1 MDSTTTIRLS
11 SPLTHSDWVMHTNES
26 VPMGPE
32 GVRYMLDHC
41 KESGWS
47 RIYWRTRN
55 GGLAVYHSG
64 VMDLEGKL
72 DEDNY
77 FNPQTPE
84 DKALTDDINKASGLG
99 EQEAAETL
107 ARLESLDYN
116 DFDSLAEAVKYG
128 HEIGIE
134 VHAWI
139 SINEEDHAWG
149 ASSRYVKAH
158 PEYRWKRRDGSFY
171 HSQLSFAYREANE
184 YRLEM
189 IRETI
194 ENYDVDGV
202 FLDWIRTG
210 DTRDNPQNDPEG
222 VADYGYETPL
232 VEGFK
237 AEYGIDPHDLSNG
250 DPRWVKYRAE
260 PQTEFMRS
268 ARKLMK
274 STKPDLPLAV
284 MVNHPWSKRNRYWI
298 DGNLR
303 GMLLDVRTWAREGL
317 MDEVVAAGYYMPGG
331 TPESAYRALQEE
343 TEGRVDVWLFVWV
356 PEKVS
361 DFERDVQL
369 AEKLGAKQL
378 LFWEA
383 DYITC
388 RGNKEDLQRVMR
400 ERFTH

>member
-1 MDSTTTIRLS
+1 MNFKTHLRLS
-11 SPLTHSDWVMHTNES
+11 SPLTHSDWAIHDNES
-26 VPMGPE
+26 VPTGPE

-41 KESGWS
+41 KASGWS

-55 GGLAVYHSG
+55 GGRAVYHSG
-64 VMDLEGKL
+64 VMDLEGKH

-84 DKALTDDINKASGLG
+84 DKALADYFNKASGLG
-99 EQEAAETL
+99 EQEAAALL
-107 ARLESLDYN
+107 ARLESLDYSG
-116 DFDSLAEAVKYG
+116 FDSLAEAVKYG

-149 ASSRYVKAH
+149 GSSRYVKAH
-158 PEYRWKRRDGSFY
+158 PEYRWRRRDGAFY
-171 HSQLSFAYREANE
+171 RSQLSFAYEEANA
-184 YRLEM
+184 YRLEI
-189 IRETI
+189 IRETM
-194 ENYDVDGV
+194 ENYDVDGI

-210 DTRDNPQNDPEG
+210 DIRDDPQNDPEG

-260 PQTEFMRS
+260 PQTRFMRS
-268 ARKLMK
+268 VRKLMK
-274 STKPDLPLAV
+274 TIRPELPLAA
-284 MVNHPWSKRNRYWI
+284 MVHHPWSLRSSNWV

-303 GMLLDVRTWAREGL
+303 GMLLDVRTWARENL
-317 MDEVVAAGYYMPGG
+317 VDEIVAAGYYMRGG
-331 TPESAYRALQEE
+331 TPEAAYKALQEE
-343 TEGRVDVWLFVWV
+343 TEGRVDMWLFAWV
-356 PEKVS
+356 PEKES
-361 DFERDVQL
+361 DFERDVRL
-369 AEKLGAKQL
+369 AEKLGAKQV

-383 DYITC
+383 DYITL
-388 RGNKEDLQRVMR
+388 RENREKLQRIMQ
-400 ERFTH
+400 ESIN